1 MVKLGDLPNEL
12 VFSIVSCLGQPE
24 LNALAQTCRSM
35 YNNANGSLYQ
45 FNRTKRRSSAAKWAA
60 ENGSIATLKHC
71 ASAGVNITDSSLEL
85 LHAAAMNKRTE
96 MVQYLL
102 TLDGIDAAYKDD
114 SDWTPMFYACRSN
127 AVGVVETLLQH
138 GVDGAS
144 PGLEGWAP
152 LSIAASF
159 NSCDVAR
166 ALIAHGIPLNTQSQ
180 NGSTALKAAS
190 RGCYTAVAQVL
201 LEAGADPDIP
211 AFGGWVPLHSAAKY
225 GNLVL
230 TELLI
235 KYGANIETR
244 QERGYSA
251 LALAIEAESMP
262 VIRCLLAHGAN
273 VNTITNAGW
282 SPLCLAADIGNE
294 EVVTALLE
302 YGADHTFAISNEWS
316 ALNLATYNGNISIID
331 VLLAH
336 GALPDGCQDVGRNTI
351 VNAIDKGHLDVA
363 KKLLRCGA
371 RVDVRTERGETPL
384 MRAVRIHK
392 TDFVHLLLEHGANA
406 NTQNVIGW
414 TPLITA
420 AHEGHHKAIEPLL
433 KASSGRN
440 LNYSDADDRTALIH
454 ACMRGNRDVV
464 DTLVQNYPVN
474 LACRDIWGS
483 TALSMAVRNGRT
495 EIARA
500 LLMRLEPEEVHKDM
514 DNLGRSIYLW
524 ATRSGDMEMLGI
536 LQDYCNTHG
545 LVPTTDLSSV
555 DVDAASFAEFNCW
568 CDVCGQCSI
577 HDRDTKACM
586 VCDEGEFL
594 ICAYCR
600 DMGAGCR
607 GKDHVWQ
614 SFSCQAD

>member
-71 ASAGVNITDSSLEL
+71 ASAGVNIADSSLEL

-96 MVQYLL
+96 MVQFLL

-127 AVGVVETLLQH
+127 A
-138 GVDGAS
+138 
-144 PGLEGWAP
+144 
-152 LSIAASF
+152 
-159 NSCDVAR
+159 
-166 ALIAHGIPLNTQSQ
+166 SQ

-244 QERGYSA
+244 QERGYTA

-336 GALPDGCQDVGRNTI
+336 GALPDGCKDVGRNTI

-433 KASSGRN
+433 KASNGS
-440 LNYSDADDRTALIH
+440 LNYSDTDDRTALIH

-464 DTLVQNYPVN
+464 DTLVRNYPVN
-474 LACRDIWGS
+474 LACRDTWGS

-500 LLMRLEPEEVHKDM
+500 LLMRLEPEEVHKDV

-555 DVDAASFAEFNCW
+555 DVDAASFAEINCW

-607 GKDHVWQ
+607 GKEHAWQ